1 MLRRLHPDQPDSFA
15 FTPANQAWADAQI
28 AKYPAGRQASAIIPL
43 LWRAQEQHG
52 WLTRA
57 AIEHVA
63 AMLDMAYIR
72 ALEVATFYFMFQL
85 QPVGSVAHFQICGT
99 TPCMLCGSEEL
110 VKVCREKIAKQPHK
124 LSADGKFSWE
134 EVECLG
140 ACSNAPMAQIGKD
153 YYEDL
158 DADSFTKL
166 IDDMAAGKVPTPGS
180 QKGRFASEPLGGAT
194 TLTNYTGQAQ
204 NGAVALACDIGDT
217 LKRIDGTEVPLVA
230 PWTNH
235 ARCDGQPMG
244 GEVGNDQ
251 ACRPGSC
258 TEGERRQRQLAR
270 QGRGCQPG
278 PKAAVVEPVPDVAE
292 EKPEMLTEARG
303 TPDDLK
309 KIKGVGPKLEGTLNE
324 LGVWHYWQIASW
336 TEAEIAWVDTRLKFK
351 GRIERDGWI
360 DQAKILADGRRD
372 RVFKTLLTGAQRMK
386 GMTKPSEQDMALARQ
401 ARLAGA
407 VMAVAIVLWV
417 GLQFVGGQLGWQ
429 ARYAFLVDF
438 AALAAFAWGLI
449 VTFRIWR
456 LKEPPS
462 AQIGIRI
469 CWTTRTASLPTFT
482 ACMTAR

>member
-15 FTPANQAWADAQI
+15 FTPANQAWAEAQI

-124 LSADGKFSWE
+124 LSDDGKFSWE

-158 DADSFTKL
+158 DAESFTKL
-166 IDDMAAGKVPTPGS
+166 IDAMAAGKVPTPGS
-180 QKGRFASEPLGGAT
+180 RKGRFASEPLGGAT
-194 TLTNYTGQAQ
+194 TLKDYTGQTE
-204 NGAVALACDIGDT
+204 NGSVALATGLGDT
-217 LKRIDGTEVPLVA
+217 LKRIDGSEVPLVA
-230 PWTNH
+230 PW
-235 ARCDGQPMG
+235 CDHPRADGMPMG
-244 GEVGNDQ
+244 GNVAELLKPADPVEAAKAKGDS
-251 ACRPGSC
+251 A
-258 TEGERRQRQLAR
+258 TLRRKEQVAV
-270 QGRGCQPG
+270 PKAT
-278 PKAAVVEPVPDVAE
+278 PKAAPEVVEPAVME
-292 EKPEMLTEARG
+292 TKPEMLAEARG

-309 KIKGVGPKLEGTLNE
+309 KIKGVGPKLEGVLND
-324 LGVWHYWQIASW
+324 LGVWHFWQVASW
-336 TEAEIAWVDTRLKFK
+336 TATEVAWVDTRLKFK

-360 DQAKILADGRRD
+360 DQAKILA
-372 RVFKTLLTGAQRMK
+372 
-386 GMTKPSEQDMALARQ
+386 E
-401 ARLAGA
+401 
-407 VMAVAIVLWV
+407 
-417 GLQFVGGQLGWQ
+417 GGETEFSK
-429 ARYAFLVDF
+429 R
-438 AALAAFAWGLI
+438 
-449 VTFRIWR
+449 
-456 LKEPPS
+456 S
-462 AQIGIRI
+462 
-469 CWTTRTASLPTFT
+469 
-482 ACMTAR
+482 